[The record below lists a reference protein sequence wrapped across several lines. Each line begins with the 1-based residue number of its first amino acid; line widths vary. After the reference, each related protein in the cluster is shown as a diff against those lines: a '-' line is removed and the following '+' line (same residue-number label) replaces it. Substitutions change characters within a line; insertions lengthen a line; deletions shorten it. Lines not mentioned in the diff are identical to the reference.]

1 MASIRRSFIKSEKFI
16 AIAFVWQL
24 FILGALIGGS
34 GASSCHSVC
43 ACKWKGG
50 KQTVEC
56 IDRALI
62 TIPDDLDT
70 STQVLDMS
78 GNNLQ
83 ILPRDTFIRIGLVNL
98 QKVYLRNCRLG
109 QIDGE
114 AFNGLTNLVEL
125 DLSNNLIT
133 AVPSA
138 ILAYIPSLRDL
149 TISGNPIQK
158 IDSHVF
164 KATHTLNKLDLSHCD
179 IQTIAPDA
187 FTGLTSLTLLK
198 LNGNKLNELRPR
210 TIDTLSKLHNV
221 ELHDNPWICD
231 CRLRAAKIWLSK
243 NNVAF
248 PVTPICRSGPERVI
262 DRAFVELSEDDFA
275 CKPEM
280 MPVDR
285 FVESSTG
292 ENATITCR
300 VHAVPS
306 AVVNWYWNG
315 RQLLNGSSFSSY
327 QKVYVLEDGQFEKR
341 SRLILSN
348 AQETD
353 SGEFYCVAENRAGST
368 EANFTLHVS
377 VRAAGMASLGSSQI
391 VGLSAAL
398 VILMLFILATSLFL
412 LFRVRRIPFSE
423 SKSPAH
429 LEVITTANPQVT
441 ANGKPACNNIY
452 VDTNNVNASNP
463 MSDQK
468 PTAEVK
474 LANPVQKPPRLTD
487 ITYSTSHYDGNGSII
502 TAGANLFGSPTASA
516 GNNPDLIN
524 DTKRFGSGEFNPF
537 AIDAANLQIPTTSQN
552 CDSIER
558 HGSGEYSRAGCDS
571 LYPSGLWESGAN
583 LTQNQQMQLQQHSLA
598 AAAQDLYLKRAAA
611 NSAAAAHS
619 QFNGSGNIY
628 SEKMPIIENIH
639 AANFDDD
646 RTNTPPDYLSRTFPR
661 TAIAQHLVSNS
672 NGMQQQQQH
681 HHLQQQQQPQHNSE
695 SMMIGSEQND
705 SVIINNNNN
714 LNNLNSMAVVT
725 SGIST
730 GIATTSSSGNSTVAS
745 GYPTD
750 YGLPIVPGA
759 EHHKSR
765 EALPPTGISNAK
777 TLRVW
782 QRGGVPVLPPVTALK
797 RALTSSR
804 NSPDEGYQEGCGT
817 DV

>member
-1 MASIRRSFIKSEKFI
+1 MSSTRRYCISELLTI
-16 AIAFVWQL
+16 AMVLQL
-24 FILGALIGGS
+24 IVLSTLVSSSS
-34 GASSCHSVC
+34 GSSCHSVC

-56 IDRALI
+56 IDRSLI
-62 TIPDDLDT
+62 TIPEDLDT

-98 QKVYLRNCRLG
+98 QKVYLRNCKLG

-114 AFNGLTNLVEL
+114 ALNGLTNLVEL
-125 DLSNNLIT
+125 DLSNNLLT
-133 AVPSA
+133 AIPSA
-138 ILAYIPSLRDL
+138 ILASIPSLRDL
-149 TISGNPIQK
+149 TIAGNPIQK
-158 IDSHVF
+158 VDSHIF

-187 FTGLTSLTLLK
+187 FKGLTSLHSLK

-210 TIDTLSKLHNV
+210 TIDTFSKLHNV

-231 CRLRAAKIWLSK
+231 CRLRAAKIWLSEHNK
-243 NNVAF
+243 PY
-248 PVTPICRSGPERVI
+248 PVPPVCRSGPERVV
-262 DRAFVELSEDDFA
+262 DRTFDELTEDDFA

-280 MPVDR
+280 MPMSR
-285 FVESSTG
+285 FVESTSG

-306 AVVNWYWNG
+306 ADIKWYWNG
-315 RQLLNGSSFSSY
+315 RHLSNGSSFSSY
-327 QKVYVLEDGQFEKR
+327 QKVYILEDGKFEKQ
-341 SRLILSN
+341 SRLVLSN

-377 VRAAGMASLGSSQI
+377 PRAAGMASLGSTQI

-412 LFRVRRIPFSE
+412 LVRMRRVPFSE
-423 SKSPAH
+423 SKSPGH
-429 LEVITTANPQVT
+429 LEVITTANPQVV
-441 ANGKPACNNIY
+441 ANGKPACNNLY
-452 VDTNNVNASNP
+452 VDTNNVNAANVLN
-463 MSDQK
+463 DRK
-468 PTAEVK
+468 EANDVK

-502 TAGANLFGSPTASA
+502 VTGGGLFGSPTASA

-524 DTKRFGSGEFNPF
+524 DTKRFGSGEFNPL

-552 CDSIER
+552 CDSIDR

-571 LYPSGLWESGAN
+571 LYPSGLWETNAAN
-583 LTQNQQMQLQQHSLA
+583 LTQSQQMQVQQHSLA
-598 AAAQDLYLKRAAA
+598 AAAQDLYLKRAA
-611 NSAAAAHS
+611 S
-619 QFNGSGNIY
+619 QTLNGFNGSGSIY
-628 SEKMPIIENIH
+628 NEKMPIIENIH
-639 AANFDDD
+639 GVNFDDE
-646 RTNTPPDYLSRTFPR
+646 TSASADYISRTFPR
-661 TAIAQHLVSNS
+661 TAIAQHLVSS
-672 NGMQQQQQH
+672 NGMRS
-681 HHLQQQQQPQHNSE
+681 SE
-695 SMMIGSEQND
+695 NMIASEQND
-705 SVIINNNNN
+705 SVILNNNNN
-714 LNNLNSMAVVT
+714 LNNLNNMAVVT
-725 SGIST
+725 SGISAN
-730 GIATTSSSGNSTVAS
+730 IATSSSSSTS
-745 GYPTD
+745 GYPSD

>member
-1 MASIRRSFIKSEKFI
+1 MQQIHKMTSKKRLF
-16 AIAFVWQL
+16 AFVVQL
-24 FILGALIGGS
+24 IVLGALIGS
-34 GASSCHSVC
+34 SEASSCHSVC
-43 ACKWKGG
+43 ACKWKSG

-62 TIPDDLDT
+62 TIPEDLDT

-83 ILPRDTFIRIGLVNL
+83 ILPRDTFNRIGLVNL

-114 AFNGLTNLVEL
+114 AFNGLTNLIEL
-125 DLSNNLIT
+125 DLSSNLLT

-138 ILAYIPSLRDL
+138 ILASIPSLRDL
-149 TISGNPIQK
+149 TIAGNPIQK
-158 IDSHVF
+158 VESHIF

-187 FTGLTSLTLLK
+187 FKGLSSLHFLK
-198 LNGNKLNELRPR
+198 LNGNKLTELRPR

-231 CRLRAAKIWLSK
+231 CRLRAAKIWLSE
-243 NNVAF
+243 NNIPYPVA
-248 PVTPICRSGPERVI
+248 PVCRSGPERVI
-262 DRAFVELSEDDFA
+262 DRTFDELTEDDFA

-280 MPVDR
+280 MPVNR

-292 ENATITCR
+292 ENATVTCR

-306 AVVNWYWNG
+306 AVINWYWNG

-327 QKVYVLEDGQFEKR
+327 QKVYIFEDGKFEKQ

-348 AQETD
+348 AQEGD

-377 VRAAGMASLGSSQI
+377 MRAAGMASLGSSQI
-391 VGLSAAL
+391 LGLSVAL

-412 LFRVRRIPFSE
+412 LVRVRRVPFSE
-423 SKSPAH
+423 SKSPGH
-429 LEVITTANPQVT
+429 LEVITTANPQVA
-441 ANGKPACNNIY
+441 ANGKPACNNLY
-452 VDTNNVNASNP
+452 VDTNNVNASNVIN
-463 MSDQK
+463 DRK
-468 PTAEVK
+468 VAEDVK
-474 LANPVQKPPRLTD
+474 QANPVQKPPRLTD

-502 TAGANLFGSPTASA
+502 STGGGLFGSPTASA

-524 DTKRFGSGEFNPF
+524 DTKRFGSGEFNPL

-552 CDSIER
+552 CDSIDR

-571 LYPSGLWESGAN
+571 LYPSGLWESNVAN
-583 LTQNQQMQLQQHSLA
+583 LTQSQQMQLQMQLQQQQSQQHSLA

-611 NSAAAAHS
+611 ASTLHGFS
-619 QFNGSGNIY
+619 GSGSIY
-628 SEKMPIIENIH
+628 SEKMPIIDNIH
-639 AANFDDD
+639 TVNFDDESSAASAE
-646 RTNTPPDYLSRTFPR
+646 YLSRTYPR
-661 TAIAQHLVSNS
+661 TAIAQHLASS
-672 NGMQQQQQH
+672 NGMRG
-681 HHLQQQQQPQHNSE
+681 SE
-695 SMMIGSEQND
+695 NMVASEQND

-714 LNNLNSMAVVT
+714 LNNLNNMAVVT
-725 SGIST
+725 SGISA
-730 GIATTSSSGNSTVAS
+730 GIATSSSSSSSG
-745 GYPTD
+745 YPSD

-765 EALPPTGISNAK
+765 EALPPSGISNAK